1 MEHYLSHTDYPI
13 WEVIQK
19 GNGLVSISTDTNR
32 VIKVL
37 PPKVAEKNLA
47 RERERKART
56 TLLMA
61 LPEDQLAKF
70 HKMTDAKEMWDA
82 IKSRFGGNDK
92 SKKMQKYILK
102 QQFKSFFVS
111 NSEGLHKGYDRFQSL
126 LSQLEIHGACVSTK
140 DANQKFLRSLP
151 SSWSQV
157 SLVTRTKL
165 GVDNLSFDDLYNN
178 LRVFESD
185 VKGSTGSSSSAQNV
199 AFVSSESTSS
209 TNDVSVAYV
218 VSTSSSYKSQR
229 ENSSSY
235 TDELM
240 YSFFANQSSGLQLD
254 HEDLEQLDEFD
265 LEEMDLKWQVAM
277 ISMRLKK
284 FYKKTGRRLQ
294 FDAKEPVS
302 FDKTKV
308 ECFNCHKTEHFARE
322 CKSKVNQ
329 ESRRRDAWNTGYRA
343 KDNGR
348 RLGKQ
353 EEPKDLVTL
362 DGEGVDWTGHA
373 EDEQENFALM
383 AYSNSGSDTEVTSCS
398 KECVEK
404 LYDEQREQLGDASI
418 EIQAYTQAL
427 KKVEAQLVAHQKN
440 QLWYEEKIRFM
451 KIDLDDKTDV
461 LTYHKKL
468 LAEAVKEKEELKTKL
483 ENFQSSSKGL
493 SKLLNSQMST
503 RDKSG
508 LGYGDQ
514 VHNGVLSYEN
524 EVFQSVFDSRSSDVE
539 DSPVH
544 DRFANVEGMHAVPP
558 PMTGN
563 YMPSGPDREV
573 DDSMFTYG
581 PKQSKTSESDTQTS
595 NFDSCESNSS
605 VETLES
611 VPEPVVVEP
620 KVVSQPKVW
629 SDAPIIEEYESDS
642 DDEYVIQP
650 SKEQEKPSFAFVNT
664 VKHVKTPR
672 ETVKEQN
679 TYSPSPKADKR
690 DWNGLMS
697 KRLGLGYGFTK
708 KACFVCGSFSHL
720 IRDCDFHEKRMA
732 KQVELNKKKGKGT
745 GQGENRPVWNNV
757 QRLNHQNK
765 FVPKAVLTKTGI
777 FPVNTARQ
785 NLSSQAATTSTARK
799 VNTAR
804 PIVNEIRPRN
814 NFYKSHLPIRRP
826 FNRTTTSKA
835 NFSNQKVNIVEVK
848 AVIAVGGKRETT
860 VKPLA
865 GCNWRP
871 KRHYWNKVSKY
882 NSGSSFS
889 KNDNPQ
895 RALKNKGIVD
905 SGCSKHMT
913 GNKARLFEYQDYNGG
928 PVAFGGKLA
937 VSAASLINTAR
948 PKLSTAR
955 LVNDEKQ
962 IHATVDS
969 KALVVTEASIGSSLF
984 LNDAVGTACLTNEA
998 TFQNFALMGYEGEL
1012 NKLTFQKA
1020 LFSPQWKYLIH
1031 TILHCLSSKSTSWNE
1046 FSTNIALAVICLATN
1061 QKFNFSKFIF
1071 DGMLRNL
1078 DNPKKKFLMYPR
1090 FLMVFLNNQI
1100 ELGEPFNDVCITP
1113 AHTLKVFSN
1122 MSRKG
1127 VKFSRKV
1134 TPLFDSMLVPHQ
1146 APEGKGSEQPSE
1158 PQPAPSPIHLV

>member
-1 MEHYLSHTDYPI
+1 
-13 WEVIQK
+13 
-19 GNGLVSISTDTNR
+19 
-32 VIKVL
+32 
-37 PPKVAEKNLA
+37 
-47 RERERKART
+47 
-56 TLLMA
+56 
-61 LPEDQLAKF
+61 
-70 HKMTDAKEMWDA
+70 
-82 IKSRFGGNDK
+82 
-92 SKKMQKYILK
+92 
-102 QQFKSFFVS
+102 
-111 NSEGLHKGYDRFQSL
+111 
-126 LSQLEIHGACVSTK
+126 
-140 DANQKFLRSLP
+140 
-151 SSWSQV
+151 
-157 SLVTRTKL
+157 
-165 GVDNLSFDDLYNN
+165 
-178 LRVFESD
+178 
-185 VKGSTGSSSSAQNV
+185 
-199 AFVSSESTSS
+199 
-209 TNDVSVAYV
+209 
-218 VSTSSSYKSQR
+218 
-229 ENSSSY
+229 
-235 TDELM
+235 
-240 YSFFANQSSGLQLD
+240 
-254 HEDLEQLDEFD
+254 
-265 LEEMDLKWQVAM
+265 MDLKWQVAM
-277 ISMRLKK
+277 ISRRLKK

-294 FDAKEPVS
+294 FDAEEPFG
-302 FDKTKV
+302 FDKPKV
-308 ECFNCHKTEHFARE
+308 ECFNCYKTRHFARE
-322 CKSKVNQ
+322 CRSKGNQ
-329 ESRRRDAWNTGYRA
+329 ESRRRDAGNTGYRA

-348 RLGKQ
+348 RPGKQ
-353 EEPKDLVTL
+353 EEPKALVTL

-383 AYSNSGSDTEVTSCS
+383 AYSNKGSYTDVTSYS
-398 KECVEK
+398 KECLESYAKHKK

-514 VHNGVLSYEN
+514 VHEGVLSYEN

-595 NFDSCESNSS
+595 NYDSCESNSS
-605 VETLES
+605 AETLES
-611 VPEPVVVEP
+611 VSEPVVVEP

-679 TYSPSPKADKR
+679 TYSPSPKANKR

-814 NFYKSHLPIRRP
+814 NFYKSHSPIRRP
-826 FNRTTTSKA
+826 FNRTTTPKA
-835 NFSNQKVNIVEVK
+835 NFSNQKVNTAEVK
-848 AVIAVGGKRETT
+848 VVSAIREKREIV
-860 VKPLA
+860 VKPSAVRRWTLDDMI
-865 GCNWRP
+865 W
-871 KRHYWNKVSKY
+871 
-882 NSGSSFS
+882 GSLYSFL
-889 KNDNPQ
+889 
-895 RALKNKGIVD
+895 RATYGVEL
-905 SGCSKHMT
+905 
-913 GNKARLFEYQDYNGG
+913 
-928 PVAFGGKLA
+928 

-948 PKLSTAR
+948 PKLSTDSTKIECMKLEAMVKER
-955 LVNDEKQ
+955 RIFKCWFPYHTTNGHQFTMSNRHQELASPEQMAFGKDFSNLLVAN
-962 IHATVDS
+962 
-969 KALVVTEASIGSSLF
+969 SSL
-984 LNDAVGTACLTNEA
+984 
-998 TFQNFALMGYEGEL
+998 
-1012 NKLTFQKA
+1012 K
-1020 LFSPQWKYLIH
+1020 
-1031 TILHCLSSKSTSWNE
+1031 TIW
-1046 FSTNIALAVICLATN
+1046 
-1061 QKFNFSKFIF
+1061 
-1071 DGMLRNL
+1071 
-1078 DNPKKKFLMYPR
+1078 
-1090 FLMVFLNNQI
+1090 
-1100 ELGEPFNDVCITP
+1100 
-1113 AHTLKVFSN
+1113 
-1122 MSRKG
+1122 
-1127 VKFSRKV
+1127 
-1134 TPLFDSMLVPHQ
+1134 
-1146 APEGKGSEQPSE
+1146 
-1158 PQPAPSPIHLV
+1158 

>member
-1 MEHYLSHTDYPI
+1 
-13 WEVIQK
+13 
-19 GNGLVSISTDTNR
+19 
-32 VIKVL
+32 
-37 PPKVAEKNLA
+37 
-47 RERERKART
+47 
-56 TLLMA
+56 
-61 LPEDQLAKF
+61 
-70 HKMTDAKEMWDA
+70 
-82 IKSRFGGNDK
+82 
-92 SKKMQKYILK
+92 
-102 QQFKSFFVS
+102 
-111 NSEGLHKGYDRFQSL
+111 
-126 LSQLEIHGACVSTK
+126 
-140 DANQKFLRSLP
+140 
-151 SSWSQV
+151 
-157 SLVTRTKL
+157 
-165 GVDNLSFDDLYNN
+165 
-178 LRVFESD
+178 
-185 VKGSTGSSSSAQNV
+185 
-199 AFVSSESTSS
+199 
-209 TNDVSVAYV
+209 
-218 VSTSSSYKSQR
+218 
-229 ENSSSY
+229 
-235 TDELM
+235 
-240 YSFFANQSSGLQLD
+240 
-254 HEDLEQLDEFD
+254 
-265 LEEMDLKWQVAM
+265 M

-294 FDAKEPVS
+294 FDAKEPVG

-308 ECFNCHKTEHFARE
+308 ECFNCHNTGHFARE
-322 CKSKVNQ
+322 CRSKGNQ
-329 ESRRRDAWNTGYRA
+329 ESRRRDAGNTGYRA

-348 RLGKQ
+348 RPGKQ
-353 EEPKDLVTL
+353 EEPKALVTL

-398 KECVEK
+398 KECVESYAKLKK

-508 LGYGDQ
+508 LGYGNQ
-514 VHNGVLSYEN
+514 IHEGVLSYEK
-524 EVFQSVFDSRSSDVE
+524 EVLESVFDSRLSDVE

-650 SKEQEKPSFAFVNT
+650 SKEQERPSFAFVNT

-679 TYSPSPKADKR
+679 TYSPKADKR

-745 GQGENRPVWNNV
+745 
-757 QRLNHQNK
+757 
-765 FVPKAVLTKTGI
+765 
-777 FPVNTARQ
+777 
-785 NLSSQAATTSTARK
+785 
-799 VNTAR
+799 
-804 PIVNEIRPRN
+804 
-814 NFYKSHLPIRRP
+814 
-826 FNRTTTSKA
+826 
-835 NFSNQKVNIVEVK
+835 
-848 AVIAVGGKRETT
+848 
-860 VKPLA
+860 
-865 GCNWRP
+865 C
-871 KRHYWNKVSKY
+871 
-882 NSGSSFS
+882 
-889 KNDNPQ
+889 
-895 RALKNKGIVD
+895 
-905 SGCSKHMT
+905 
-913 GNKARLFEYQDYNGG
+913 
-928 PVAFGGKLA
+928 
-937 VSAASLINTAR
+937 
-948 PKLSTAR
+948 
-955 LVNDEKQ
+955 
-962 IHATVDS
+962 
-969 KALVVTEASIGSSLF
+969 
-984 LNDAVGTACLTNEA
+984 
-998 TFQNFALMGYEGEL
+998 
-1012 NKLTFQKA
+1012 
-1020 LFSPQWKYLIH
+1020 
-1031 TILHCLSSKSTSWNE
+1031 
-1046 FSTNIALAVICLATN
+1046 
-1061 QKFNFSKFIF
+1061 
-1071 DGMLRNL
+1071 
-1078 DNPKKKFLMYPR
+1078 
-1090 FLMVFLNNQI
+1090 
-1100 ELGEPFNDVCITP
+1100 
-1113 AHTLKVFSN
+1113 
-1122 MSRKG
+1122 
-1127 VKFSRKV
+1127 
-1134 TPLFDSMLVPHQ
+1134 
-1146 APEGKGSEQPSE
+1146 
-1158 PQPAPSPIHLV
+1158 